1 MEALRAR
8 SAAVARVALSR
19 VLSHLR
25 RGRCSELWDALI
37 HEAETRLETL
47 KGAVKRQ
54 QQQQQQLQSGRSVEA
69 KADAAAV
76 EPTSET
82 PRRRGR
88 PAKGVAKKGDSGGG
102 GGPAEAVA
110 VVPVSSSH
118 HSDED
123 GEVASAQRSLA
134 RAIAL
139 VAQAVHYFRCGTAQ
153 HQCLP

>member
-37 HEAETRLETL
+37 HEAEARLEAL

-54 QQQQQQLQSGRSVEA
+54 QQQQLQSGRPVEA